1 MAETEQDA
9 GLPRHIAIIMDGNRR
24 WAMDRGQPLLTGHRA
39 GVDTVRMVLRTCRD
53 LGIQVLTLYAFSTE
67 NWKRP
72 LAEVEGLW
80 SLVLEVLRHDLP
92 EIMANGVR
100 VKVIGGRDRL
110 PLAVREAVRQAERRT
125 ARNDR
130 LLLVLALN
138 YGARQEIVDAVRA
151 IARGVQEG
159 KIQPEDI
166 TPDTFGS
173 FLSTAGIPD
182 PDLVIRTSGELR
194 VSNFLLWQIAYSEFW
209 VTETRWPQFQK
220 EELLA
225 ALEAYRTRER
235 RFGGSGAAR

>member
-1 MAETEQDA
+1 MAEAEQDA

-24 WAMDRGQPLLTGHRA
+24 WAVDRGEPLLAGHRA
-39 GVDTVRMVLRTCRD
+39 GIDTVRMVLRTCRD

-80 SLVLEVLRHDLP
+80 ALVLDVLRHDLP

-100 VKVIGGRDRL
+100 VRVIGGRDRL

-138 YGARQEIVDAVRA
+138 YGARQEIVDAVRG
-151 IARGVQEG
+151 IARSVRAGR
-159 KIQPEDI
+159 IQPDDI
-166 TPDTFGS
+166 DADTVAS

-209 VTETRWPQFQK
+209 VTDTRWPQFQR

-225 ALEAYRTRER
+225 ALEAYRARER
-235 RFGGSGAAR
+235 RFGGSGGMR